1 MSLINATAVVFSSV
15 VAVTGARCRSWR
27 AGQQSVPSACW
38 LADATPQTFQCLLP
52 DVQPDS
58 CIDAMTRFLSEP
70 ATPECRPSVSEGPR
84 AHWHQPSQPVE
95 ARRVIPQV
103 ACEAA
108 AYPLPYVSG
117 RYLLAE
123 NFYSDVFYQCFGI

>member
-1 MSLINATAVVFSSV
+1 M

-27 AGQQSVPSACW
+27 AGQRSVPSACW
-38 LADATPQTFQCLLP
+38 LADATPQTFQCLLL

-70 ATPECRPSVSEGPR
+70 ATPECRPSVSEGSR

-95 ARRVIPQV
+95 ARRVILRV
-103 ACEAA
+103 ACVAA
-108 AYPLPYVSG
+108 AYPLPSIPG
-117 RYLLAE
+117 RNLPALQRYGTA
-123 NFYSDVFYQCFGI
+123 